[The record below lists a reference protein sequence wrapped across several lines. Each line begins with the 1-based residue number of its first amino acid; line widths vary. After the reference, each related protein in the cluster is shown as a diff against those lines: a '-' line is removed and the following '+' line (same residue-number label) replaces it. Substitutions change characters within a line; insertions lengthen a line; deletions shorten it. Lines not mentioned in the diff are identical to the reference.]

1 MKVNLIKIHPE
12 NTLNSDSTAG
22 CGTCD
27 KRNIESSCVDCKDLK
42 CNSKELLAK
51 TIFCYE
57 KVINGKTNEGKRP
70 CLLKKCFISYDNKIV
85 EQGCGDT
92 PKEIKDIQ
100 FAVCEQLLCNTNELF
115 DKTLFC
121 LDKVI
126 KEDKFKKAIKQCNQ
140 ECYVFRDLNGNLEQG
155 CGNCQGKDSNYCYAC
170 KKNYCNEEKNVYKKC
185 RLDNNKQSN
194 YCGIKHGD
202 DCYIEIIKDNIAVR
216 GCGKC
221 PSPACVT
228 CNTNMCNLNIDFRT
242 LCRSKNGNE
251 KCKETSC
258 YIASVDEGEKG
269 KIQKFTS
276 D

>member
-1 MKVNLIKIHPE
+1 V
-12 NTLNSDSTAG
+12 
-22 CGTCD
+22 
-27 KRNIESSCVDCKDLK
+27 
-42 CNSKELLAK
+42 
-51 TIFCYE
+51 
-57 KVINGKTNEGKRP
+57 
-70 CLLKKCFISYDNKIV
+70 
-85 EQGCGDT
+85 
-92 PKEIKDIQ
+92 
-100 FAVCEQLLCNTNELF
+100 
-115 DKTLFC
+115 
-121 LDKVI
+121 
-126 KEDKFKKAIKQCNQ
+126 
-140 ECYVFRDLNGNLEQG
+140 EQG

-202 DCYIEIIKDNIAVR
+202 DCYIEIIKDNIGRGLKKFSSISIYIPAVR